1 MIYILLFKMSR
12 QVFIDTETTG
22 FDYKI
27 GNRIIEFGAV
37 EVIDRR
43 ITGNTLHFYC
53 NPNYEVEAGALA
65 IHGLTNEFLADKPL
79 FEDKVDE
86 MIEFLRGA
94 EVIIHNAAFDVPF
107 INWELGLL
115 RNNKY
120 GTLEQNVARIVDSL
134 DLARKKHPLQKNNL
148 DALCK
153 RYQIRNDHRTF
164 HGALL
169 DSELLAD
176 VYLAMTGGQTNLS
189 LQTAK
194 TVSKNSIDIDVNKLN
209 LRNAEDSISDISVH
223 HSYLSNLLK
232 LEEDA
237 KW

>member
-1 MIYILLFKMSR
+1 MSR

-22 FDYKI
+22 FDFKI

-43 ITGNTLHFYC
+43 VTGNTLHFYC

-65 IHGLTNEFLADKPL
+65 IHGLTNEFLLDKPL
-79 FEDKVDE
+79 FEEKAGE
-86 MIEFLRGA
+86 MIGFLKDA
-94 EVIIHNAAFDVPF
+94 EVVIHNAAFDVPF
-107 INWELGLL
+107 INWELELL
-115 RNNKY
+115 KNNKY
-120 GTLEQNVARIVDSL
+120 GTLEDHVAKVIDSL
-134 DLARKKHPLQKNNL
+134 EIARKKHPLQKNNL

-153 RYQIRNDHRTF
+153 RYQIRNDHRNF

-176 VYLAMTGGQTNLS
+176 VYLAMTGGQTNLT
-189 LQTAK
+189 LQAAK
-194 TVSKNSIDIDVNKLN
+194 TTSKNTIDIDVNKLN
-209 LRNAEDSISDISVH
+209 LRNANNTIVNIDEHDM
-223 HSYLSNLLK
+223 YLSDVLK

>member
-1 MIYILLFKMSR
+1 MIYILFFRMSR

-43 ITGNTLHFYC
+43 ITGNNLHFYC
-53 NPNYEVEAGALA
+53 NPNYKVEAGALA

-107 INWELGLL
+107 INWELSLL
-115 RNNKY
+115 KNNKY
-120 GTLEQNVARIVDSL
+120 GTLEQNVAKIVDSL
-134 DLARKKHPLQKNNL
+134 DLARKKHPLQKIIL
-148 DALCK
+148 MLYVK
-153 RYQIRNDHRTF
+153 
-164 HGALL
+164 
-169 DSELLAD
+169 
-176 VYLAMTGGQTNLS
+176 
-189 LQTAK
+189 
-194 TVSKNSIDIDVNKLN
+194 DIKLGMIIVPFT
-209 LRNAEDSISDISVH
+209 EH
-223 HSYLSNLLK
+223 Y
-232 LEEDA
+232 
-237 KW
+237 

>member
-1 MIYILLFKMSR
+1 MSR

-27 GNRIIEFGAV
+27 GNRIVEFGAV
-37 EVIDRR
+37 EVIDRKV
-43 ITGNTLHFYC
+43 TGNNLHFYC

-65 IHGLTNEFLADKPL
+65 VHGLTNEFLADKPS
-79 FEDKVDE
+79 FEENVDQ
-86 MIEFLRGA
+86 MIDFLRGA
-94 EVIIHNAAFDVPF
+94 EIIIHNAAFDVPF

-115 RNNKY
+115 KNNKY
-120 GTLEQNVARIVDSL
+120 GTLEQHVAKIVDSL
-134 DLARKKHPLQKNNL
+134 ELARKKHPLQKNNL

-153 RYQIRNDHRTF
+153 RYHIRNDHRTF

-176 VYLAMTGGQTNLS
+176 VYLAMTGGQTNLV
-189 LQTAK
+189 LQT
-194 TVSKNSIDIDVNKLN
+194 TKNASNDTIDIDFDKLK
-209 LRNAEDSISDISVH
+209 LRSANETIINISEHDK
-223 HSYLSNLLK
+223 YLCNILK
-232 LEEDA
+232 LEESA

>member
-1 MIYILLFKMSR
+1 MSR
-12 QVFIDTETTG
+12 QIFIDTETTG
-22 FDYKI
+22 FDYKV

-37 EVIDRR
+37 EVIDRKV
-43 ITGNTLHFYC
+43 TGNNLHFYC

-65 IHGLTNEFLADKPL
+65 VHGLTNEFLADKPL
-79 FEDKVDE
+79 FEENVEK
-86 MIEFLRGA
+86 MIGFLKGA

-115 RNNKY
+115 KNNKY
-120 GTLEQNVARIVDSL
+120 GTLEQHVAKITDSL
-134 DLARKKHPLQKNNL
+134 ELARKKHPLQKNNL

-153 RYQIRNDHRTF
+153 RYHIRNDHRTF

-176 VYLAMTGGQTNLS
+176 VYLAMTGGQTNLV
-189 LQTAK
+189 LQTTKNA
-194 TVSKNSIDIDVNKLN
+194 SKNSIDIDFDKLN
-209 LRNAEDSISDISVH
+209 LRSASENIINISAHDKYLCDI
-223 HSYLSNLLK
+223 LK
-232 LEEDA
+232 LEESA

>member
-1 MIYILLFKMSR
+1 MLR

-37 EVIDRR
+37 EVINRR

-53 NPNYEVEAGALA
+53 NPNYKVESGALA

-86 MIEFLRGA
+86 MINFLKDA
-94 EVIIHNAAFDVPF
+94 EVIVHNAAFDVPF
-107 INWELGLL
+107 INWELSLL
-115 RNNKY
+115 KNNKH
-120 GTLEQNVARIVDSL
+120 GTLEQNVTKIIDSL
-134 DLARKKHPLQKNNL
+134 ELARKKHPLQKNNL

-153 RYQIRNDHRTF
+153 RYQIRNDNRTF

-169 DSELLAD
+169 DSGLLAD

-189 LQTAK
+189 LQTVK

-209 LRNAEDSISDISVH
+209 LRKADDSISDITTH

-237 KW
+237 QW

>member
-1 MIYILLFKMSR
+1 MAR

-22 FDYKI
+22 FDFKI

-37 EVIDRR
+37 EVIDRK

-65 IHGLTNEFLADKPL
+65 VHGLTNEFLADKPL
-79 FEDKVDE
+79 FEE
-86 MIEFLRGA
+86 MAGQMIDFLKDA

-115 RNNKY
+115 KNNKY
-120 GTLEQNVARIVDSL
+120 GILEDHVAEIIDSL
-134 DLARKKHPLQKNNL
+134 DIARKKHPLQKNNL

-153 RYQIRNDHRTF
+153 RYHIRNDHRQF

-176 VYLAMTGGQTNLS
+176 VYLAMTGGQTNLT
-189 LQTAK
+189 LQAEK
-194 TVSKNSIDIDVNKLN
+194 ASSKDNIDIDLSKIS
-209 LRNAEDSISDISVH
+209 LRNAESSVKNLNEH
-223 HSYLSNLLK
+223 NNYLTEMLK
-232 LEEDA
+232 LDDSA

>member
-1 MIYILLFKMSR
+1 MSR

-43 ITGNTLHFYC
+43 ITGNNLHFYC
-53 NPNYEVEAGALA
+53 NPNYKVEAGALA

-107 INWELGLL
+107 INWELSLL
-115 RNNKY
+115 KNNKY
-120 GTLEQNVARIVDSL
+120 GTLEQNVAKIVDSL

-153 RYQIRNDHRTF
+153 RYQIRNDH
-164 HGALL
+164 
-169 DSELLAD
+169 
-176 VYLAMTGGQTNLS
+176 
-189 LQTAK
+189 
-194 TVSKNSIDIDVNKLN
+194 
-209 LRNAEDSISDISVH
+209 
-223 HSYLSNLLK
+223 
-232 LEEDA
+232 
-237 KW
+237 

>member
-1 MIYILLFKMSR
+1 MLR

-53 NPNYEVEAGALA
+53 NPNCKVEAGALA
-65 IHGLTNEFLADKPL
+65 IHGLTNEFLTDKPL

-86 MIEFLRGA
+86 MINFLKDA

-107 INWELGLL
+107 INWELSLL
-115 RNNKY
+115 KNNKH
-120 GTLEQNVARIVDSL
+120 GTLEQNVAKIIDSL
-134 DLARKKHPLQKNNL
+134 ELARKKHPLQKNNL

-189 LQTAK
+189 LQTVK
-194 TVSKNSIDIDVNKLN
+194 TVSKNSIDIDVNELN
-209 LRNAEDSISDISVH
+209 LRKADDSISDISAH
-223 HSYLSNLLK
+223 HNYLSNLLK

>member
-1 MIYILLFKMSR
+1 MSR

-43 ITGNTLHFYC
+43 VTGNTLHFYC
-53 NPNYEVEAGALA
+53 NPNYEVEPGALA
-65 IHGLTNEFLADKPL
+65 IHGLTNDFLSDKPL
-79 FEDKVDE
+79 FEEKVDE
-86 MIEFLRGA
+86 MIEFLKDA

-115 RNNKY
+115 KNNKY
-120 GTLEQNVARIVDSL
+120 GILEDNVTKIIDSL
-134 DLARKKHPLQKNNL
+134 EIARKKHPLQKNNL

-176 VYLAMTGGQTNLS
+176 VYLAMTGGQTNLT

-194 TVSKNSIDIDVNKLN
+194 ATSKDNINLDFTKLN
-209 LRNAEDSISDISVH
+209 LRSADETIKDINDH
-223 HSYLSNLLK
+223 QEYLKKILK
-232 LEEDA
+232 LQEDNI
-237 KW
+237 W

>member
-1 MIYILLFKMSR
+1 MSR

-37 EVIDRR
+37 EVIDRKV
-43 ITGNTLHFYC
+43 TGNNLHFYC

-65 IHGLTNEFLADKPL
+65 VHGLTNEFLADKPL
-79 FEDKVDE
+79 FEENVEK
-86 MIEFLRGA
+86 MIDFLKGA

-115 RNNKY
+115 KNNKY
-120 GTLEQNVARIVDSL
+120 GTLEQHVAKIVDSL
-134 DLARKKHPLQKNNL
+134 ELARKKHPLQKNNL

-153 RYQIRNDHRTF
+153 RYYIRNDHRTF

-176 VYLAMTGGQTNLS
+176 VYLAMTGGQTNLT
-189 LQTAK
+189 LHTAK
-194 TVSKNSIDIDVNKLN
+194 NASKDNIDIDFGKLN
-209 LRNAEDSISDISVH
+209 LRSANETVINTSEHDK
-223 HSYLSNLLK
+223 YLCELLR
-232 LEEDA
+232 LEESA

>member
-1 MIYILLFKMSR
+1 MSR

-37 EVIDRR
+37 EVIDRKV
-43 ITGNTLHFYC
+43 TGNNLHFYC

-65 IHGLTNEFLADKPL
+65 VHGLTNEFLADKPS
-79 FEDKVDE
+79 FEENVDQ
-86 MIEFLRGA
+86 MIDFLRGA
-94 EVIIHNAAFDVPF
+94 EIIIHNAAFDVPF

-115 RNNKY
+115 KNNKY
-120 GTLEQNVARIVDSL
+120 GTLEQHVAKIVDSL
-134 DLARKKHPLQKNNL
+134 ELARKKHPLQKNNL

-153 RYQIRNDHRTF
+153 RYHIRNDHRTF

-176 VYLAMTGGQTNLS
+176 VYLAMTGGQTNLV
-189 LQTAK
+189 LQTTKNA
-194 TVSKNSIDIDVNKLN
+194 SKDTMDIDFDKLK
-209 LRNAEDSISDISVH
+209 LRSANETIINISEHDK
-223 HSYLSNLLK
+223 YLCNILK
-232 LEEDA
+232 LEESA

>member
-1 MIYILLFKMSR
+1 MAR

-22 FDYKI
+22 FDFKI

-43 ITGNTLHFYC
+43 LTGRTLHFYC

-65 IHGLTNEFLADKPL
+65 VHGLTNEFLSDKPS
-79 FEDKVDE
+79 FGEKVDE
-86 MIEFLRGA
+86 MMEFLKGS

-115 RNNKY
+115 KNNKW
-120 GTLEQNVARIVDSL
+120 GILESHVAKITDSL
-134 DLARKKHPLQKNNL
+134 DIAKKKHPLQKNNL

-153 RYQIRNDHRTF
+153 RYHIRNDHRKF

-176 VYLAMTGGQTNLS
+176 VYLAMTGGQTYLS
-189 LQTAK
+189 LQN
-194 TVSKNSIDIDVNKLN
+194 SKNNTEVKVDIDLEAVN
-209 LRNAEDSISDISVH
+209 LRCLSSEKQYNIEH
-223 HSYLSNLLK
+223 QNYLEKVLK
-232 LEEDA
+232 LE
-237 KW
+237 KNLW

>member
-1 MIYILLFKMSR
+1 MSR

-22 FDYKI
+22 FDFKI

-43 ITGNTLHFYC
+43 VTGNTLHFYC

-65 IHGLTNEFLADKPL
+65 IHGLTNEFLSDKPL
-79 FEDKVDE
+79 FEEKAGE
-86 MIEFLRGA
+86 MTEFLAGA

-115 RNNKY
+115 KNNKY
-120 GTLEQNVARIVDSL
+120 GILEDHVAKIIDSL
-134 DLARKKHPLQKNNL
+134 ELARKKHPLQKNNL

-153 RYQIRNDHRTF
+153 RYHIRNDHRTF

-189 LQTAK
+189 LQTSK
-194 TVSKNSIDIDVNKLN
+194 SSSKDNIDLDVSKLN
-209 LRNAEDSISDISVH
+209 LRRANDSIINIDEH
-223 HSYLSNLLK
+223 NKYLTEMLK
-232 LEEDA
+232 LEEDV

>member
-1 MIYILLFKMSR
+1 MSR

-43 ITGNTLHFYC
+43 VTGNTLHFYC

-65 IHGLTNEFLADKPL
+65 IHGLTNDFLSDKPL
-79 FEDKVDE
+79 FEEKAGE
-86 MIEFLRGA
+86 MIEFLKDS

-115 RNNKY
+115 KDNKY
-120 GTLEQNVARIVDSL
+120 GTLENHVAKIIDSL
-134 DLARKKHPLQKNNL
+134 EIARKKHPLQKNNL

-176 VYLAMTGGQTNLS
+176 VYLAMTGGQTNLT

-194 TVSKNSIDIDVNKLN
+194 KASKNNIDIDLSKLN
-209 LRNAEDSISDISVH
+209 LRRADETVKNINEH
-223 HSYLSNLLK
+223 QEYLKNILK
-232 LEEDA
+232 LQEDNI
-237 KW
+237 W

>member
-1 MIYILLFKMSR
+1 MSR

-37 EVIDRR
+37 EVIDRKV
-43 ITGNTLHFYC
+43 TGNNLHFYC

-65 IHGLTNEFLADKPL
+65 VHGLTNQFLADKPS
-79 FEDKVDE
+79 FEENVDQ
-86 MIEFLRGA
+86 MIDFLRGA
-94 EVIIHNAAFDVPF
+94 EIIIHNAAFDVPF

-115 RNNKY
+115 KNNKY
-120 GTLEQNVARIVDSL
+120 GTLEQHVAKIVDSL
-134 DLARKKHPLQKNNL
+134 ELARKKHPLQKNNL

-153 RYQIRNDHRTF
+153 RYHIRNDHRTF

-176 VYLAMTGGQTNLS
+176 VYLAMTGGQTNLV
-189 LQTAK
+189 LQTTKNA
-194 TVSKNSIDIDVNKLN
+194 SKDTIDIDFDKLK
-209 LRNAEDSISDISVH
+209 LRSANETIINISEHDK
-223 HSYLSNLLK
+223 YLCNILK
-232 LEEDA
+232 LEESA

>member
-1 MIYILLFKMSR
+1 MSR

-37 EVIDRR
+37 EVIDRKV
-43 ITGNTLHFYC
+43 TGNNLHFYC

-65 IHGLTNEFLADKPL
+65 VHGLTNEFLADKPL
-79 FEDKVDE
+79 FEENVEK
-86 MIEFLRGA
+86 MIGFLKGA

-115 RNNKY
+115 KNNKY
-120 GTLEQNVARIVDSL
+120 GTLEQHVAKITDSL
-134 DLARKKHPLQKNNL
+134 ELARKKHPLQKSNL

-153 RYQIRNDHRTF
+153 RYHIRNDHRTF

-176 VYLAMTGGQTNLS
+176 VYLAMTGGQTNLV
-189 LQTAK
+189 LQTTKNA
-194 TVSKNSIDIDVNKLN
+194 SKNNIDIDFDKLN
-209 LRNAEDSISDISVH
+209 LRSALENIINTSEHDKYLCDI
-223 HSYLSNLLK
+223 LK
-232 LEEDA
+232 LEESN

>member
-1 MIYILLFKMSR
+1 MSR

-37 EVIDRR
+37 EVIDRKV
-43 ITGNTLHFYC
+43 TGNNLHFYC

-65 IHGLTNEFLADKPL
+65 VHGLTNEFLADKPS
-79 FEDKVDE
+79 FGENVDQ
-86 MIEFLRGA
+86 MIDFLRGA
-94 EVIIHNAAFDVPF
+94 EIIIHNAAFDVPF

-115 RNNKY
+115 KNNKY
-120 GTLEQNVARIVDSL
+120 GTLEQHVAKIVDSL
-134 DLARKKHPLQKNNL
+134 ELARKKHSLQKNNL

-153 RYQIRNDHRTF
+153 RYHIRNDHRTF

-176 VYLAMTGGQTNLS
+176 VYLAMTGGQTNLV
-189 LQTAK
+189 LQTTKNA
-194 TVSKNSIDIDVNKLN
+194 SKDTIDIDFDKLK
-209 LRNAEDSISDISVH
+209 LRSANETIINISEHDK
-223 HSYLSNLLK
+223 YLCNILK
-232 LEEDA
+232 LEESA

>member
-1 MIYILLFKMSR
+1 MSR

-37 EVIDRR
+37 EVIDRKV
-43 ITGNTLHFYC
+43 TGNNLHFYC

-65 IHGLTNEFLADKPL
+65 VHGLTNEFLADKPL
-79 FEDKVDE
+79 FEENVEK
-86 MIEFLRGA
+86 MIDFLKGA

-115 RNNKY
+115 KNNKY
-120 GTLEQNVARIVDSL
+120 GTLEQHVAKIIDSL
-134 DLARKKHPLQKNNL
+134 ELARKKHPLQKNNL

-153 RYQIRNDHRTF
+153 RYHIRNDHRTF

-176 VYLAMTGGQTNLS
+176 VYLAMTGGQTNLV
-189 LQTAK
+189 LQTTKKA
-194 TVSKNSIDIDVNKLN
+194 SKNSIDIDFNKLN
-209 LRNAEDSISDISVH
+209 LRSANETIINISEHDK
-223 HSYLSNLLK
+223 YLCNILK
-232 LEEDA
+232 LEESA

>member
-1 MIYILLFKMSR
+1 MSR

-53 NPNYEVEAGALA
+53 NPNYEVEAGALT
-65 IHGLTNEFLADKPL
+65 IHGLTNDFLSDKPL
-79 FEDKVDE
+79 FEEKAGE
-86 MIEFLRGA
+86 MIEFLKDA

-115 RNNKY
+115 KDNKY
-120 GTLEQNVARIVDSL
+120 GTLENHVAKIIDSL
-134 DLARKKHPLQKNNL
+134 DIARKKHPLQKNNL

-176 VYLAMTGGQTNLS
+176 VYLAMTGGQTNLT

-194 TVSKNSIDIDVNKLN
+194 TASKNNIEIDLSKLN
-209 LRNAEDSISDISVH
+209 LRKADETVQDISRHQEYLKNVLKLQEDSI
-223 HSYLSNLLK
+223 
-232 LEEDA
+232 
-237 KW
+237 W

>member
-1 MIYILLFKMSR
+1 MSR

-37 EVIDRR
+37 EVIDRKV
-43 ITGNTLHFYC
+43 TGNNLHFYC

-65 IHGLTNEFLADKPL
+65 VHGLTNEFLADKPL
-79 FEDKVDE
+79 FEENVEK
-86 MIEFLRGA
+86 MIGFLKGA

-115 RNNKY
+115 KNNKY
-120 GTLEQNVARIVDSL
+120 GTLEQHVAKITDSL
-134 DLARKKHPLQKNNL
+134 ELARKKHPLQKSNL

-153 RYQIRNDHRTF
+153 RYHIRNDHRTF

-176 VYLAMTGGQTNLS
+176 VYLAMTGGQTNLV
-189 LQTAK
+189 LQTTKNA
-194 TVSKNSIDIDVNKLN
+194 SKNNIDIDFDKLN
-209 LRNAEDSISDISVH
+209 LRSALENIINTSEHDKYLCDI
-223 HSYLSNLLK
+223 LK
-232 LEEDA
+232 LEESNE
-237 KW
+237 W

>member
-1 MIYILLFKMSR
+1 MSR

-43 ITGNTLHFYC
+43 VTGNTLHFYC

-65 IHGLTNEFLADKPL
+65 IHGLTNDFLSDKPL
-79 FEDKVDE
+79 FEDKAGE
-86 MIEFLRGA
+86 MIEFLKDS

-115 RNNKY
+115 KDNKY
-120 GTLEQNVARIVDSL
+120 GTLENHVAKIIDSL
-134 DLARKKHPLQKNNL
+134 EIARKKHPLQKNNL

-176 VYLAMTGGQTNLS
+176 VYLAMTGGQTNLT

-194 TVSKNSIDIDVNKLN
+194 KASKNNIDIDLSKLN
-209 LRNAEDSISDISVH
+209 LRRADETVKNINEH
-223 HSYLSNLLK
+223 QEYLKNILK
-232 LEEDA
+232 LQEDNI
-237 KW
+237 W

>member
-1 MIYILLFKMSR
+1 MSR

-43 ITGNTLHFYC
+43 VTGNTLHFYC

-65 IHGLTNEFLADKPL
+65 IHGLTNDFLSDKPL
-79 FEDKVDE
+79 FEDKAGE
-86 MIEFLRGA
+86 MIEFLKDS

-115 RNNKY
+115 KDNKY
-120 GTLEQNVARIVDSL
+120 GTLENHVAKIIDSL
-134 DLARKKHPLQKNNL
+134 EIARKKHPLQKNNL

-176 VYLAMTGGQTNLS
+176 VYLAMTGGQTNLT

-194 TVSKNSIDIDVNKLN
+194 KASKNNIDIDLSKLN
-209 LRNAEDSISDISVH
+209 LRKADETVKNINEH
-223 HSYLSNLLK
+223 QEYLKNILK
-232 LEEDA
+232 LQEDNI
-237 KW
+237 W